1 MDNNKLKKIQFK
13 RLLKSYESSLEDL
26 EYLKEMSSEI
36 NSEFSSA
43 LAAKKRQDLFESKK
57 VEEMAEKSN
66 EPEEMES
73 AARDPLFKKL
83 FRKIVVQCH
92 PDRMS
97 DDLSIKQ
104 KAERLEFYDLAN
116 KANDEDNM
124 ALLIV
129 VAIKLEIELGEEYME
144 HIEKIEEENKR
155 IEKEIENI
163 QGSVA
168 WKWYHTEEEKRDS
181 ILDNYIK
188 HMEMIIMQNNKIK
201 KKILGLGHPR
211 TGTGYTHKILKSW
224 GLKVGHEKMEA
235 DGIVAWP
242 LVKKEG
248 PWLYIDTMKSGDVYN
263 YRFIIYNLRD
273 PKTSIPSIVHSEN
286 TNKDSVKF
294 RTKELGIHLTGN
306 PVEAAINSI
315 LKFDELIKERNPDFT
330 FRIEDQSE
338 DLFNFLKE
346 KGVSVKWD
354 DTFINKKYNER
365 EHNGWTEKLKD
376 DLSKVRPSLKKKL
389 NTFCINN
396 GYDPLF

>member
-57 VEEMAEKSN
+57 VEELAEKSN

-129 VAIKLEIELGEEYME
+129 VAIKLELELGEEYME
-144 HIEKIEEENKR
+144 HIEKIEEENKK

-168 WKWYHTEEEKRDS
+168 WTWYHTEEEKRDS

-188 HMEMIIMQNNKIK
+188 HMENILLTPK
-201 KKILGLGHPR
+201 KEKDSIKILGIGHPR
-211 TGTGYTHKILKSW
+211 TGTGFTSKLLRTW
-224 GLKVGHEKMEA
+224 GLDVQHEKMGK
-235 DGIVAWP
+235 DGIVAWQLAIP
-242 LVKKEG
+242 EG
-248 PWLYIDTMKSGDVYN
+248 PWPYLDIKFKPVSPELV
-263 YRFIIYNLRD
+263 IYNVRD
-273 PKTSIPSIVHSEN
+273 PKTAIPSIVHTEN
-286 TNKDSVKF
+286 TNKTSLDF
-294 RTKELGIHLTGN
+294 RLKKGRVINSKNPIEL
-306 PVEAAINSI
+306 AINSI
-315 LKFDELIKERNPDFT
+315 LRWDFLISRQAPDFIY
-330 FRIEDQSE
+330 RIEDQE
-338 DLFNFLKE
+338 KDLFTFLKS
-346 KGVSVKWD
+346 KD
-354 DTFINKKYNER
+354 FDINYVPSNGKVNTRK
-365 EHNGWTEKLKD
+365 HNGLESLENEKR
-376 DLSKVRPSLKKKL
+376 SVSPSLQKKL
-389 NTFCINN
+389 NDYCIKY
-396 GYDPLF
+396 GYEPYF

>member
-1 MDNNKLKKIQFK
+1 
-13 RLLKSYESSLEDL
+13 
-26 EYLKEMSSEI
+26 MSSEI

-235 DGIVAWP
+235 DGIVAWQ
-242 LVKKEG
+242 LVDQKG
-248 PWLYIDTMKSGDVYN
+248 PWPFISRVKPDNAYKWET
-263 YRFIIYNLRD
+263 IIYNVRD
-273 PKTSIPSIVHSEN
+273 PKTSIASIIFSEN
-286 TNKDSVKF
+286 KSKQSVKF
-294 RTKELGIHLTGN
+294 RSEKLGIDLTGN
-306 PVEAAINSI
+306 RVEAAIRSI
-315 LKFDELIKERNPDFT
+315 LEFDKRITAMRPSFT
-330 FRIEDQSE
+330 YRIEDQSE
-338 DLFNFLKE
+338 ELFNFLKSKNYE
-346 KGVSVKWD
+346 IQWD
-354 DTFINKKYNER
+354 DTDVNKKYNAR
-365 EHNGWTEKLKD
+365 KHP
-376 DLSKVRPSLKKKL
+376 DLSEIEEEFNSVDRILRKR
-389 NTFCINN
+389 INRYCRKY
-396 GYDPLF
+396 GYPNLY